1 MAKTVRNYYAAVNR
15 AIKDPAALQSVSD
28 LYTSACQQCAQD
40 KMGIAQFHSKHERLD
55 GGGYKLISVKAVA
68 SNENGGGVTVTYTV
82 PASIEYDSKGTV
94 VARFPAHPK
103 RSAGITVQR
112 VGGKWLIGEY
122 TLFGNTT

>member
-1 MAKTVRNYYAAVNR
+1 MEKTVRNYYAAVNR
-15 AIKDPAALQSVSD
+15 AIKDPSALQSVSD

-40 KMGIAQFHSKHERLD
+40 KMGIAQFHSKHERLE

-68 SNENGGGVTVTYTV
+68 SDENGGGVTVTYTV
-82 PASIEYDSKGTV
+82 PASVEYDRNSKI

-103 RSAGITVQR
+103 RSAGLTVR
-112 VGGKWLIGEY
+112 RASGKWLIGEY